1 MTEIAKAYVQIVPS
15 MQGFGDT
22 VRSAVQGEA
31 DSAGTKSGKSFGGMF
46 KSAAMGGIKMVGA
59 GIAAAGAAAVAIAK
73 NSLEAYADYEQ
84 LVGGVETMFKENS
97 DLMLSYA
104 KDSYKTAGISAN
116 EYMETVTGFSA
127 AMIKSLGGNT
137 AEAAKLADTAITD
150 MADNANKMGTSMESI
165 QNAYQGFAK
174 QNYTMLDNLKLG
186 YGGTKEEMQRLI
198 DDANKI
204 RESQGINTKLSI
216 DSFADITTAIH
227 EVQTEMGITGTTA
240 KEAGSTISGS
250 VNTMKAAWQ
259 NLLVGIADDSADF
272 DSLINNFV
280 DSVVV
285 AGENII
291 PRVQTIIGGLGKL
304 ITAASDKLV
313 PMVVDTIVTNLPS
326 IVESGVNLIVTL
338 AGALVQ
344 AIPQLLAAIPQ
355 IIMAIVNGVVA
366 GWPQIQQAGREVVD
380 QFGNAIRGLAG
391 SAWNWGSDLMSNF
404 INGIRAWFGNLMA
417 TVSNVASVVRS
428 YIHFS
433 EPDRGPLA
441 DFHTYA
447 PDMMKEFAQGIYEN
461 SDLVADAMSSVA
473 GAASAQIGGL
483 DVSPW
488 AGSAAG
494 VRPAGN
500 QGETAFRT
508 DVNVSFRGSLSQLAM
523 VLQPYIEAET
533 TRLGTSLALA

>member
-22 VRSAVQGEA
+22 VRSAVQ
-31 DSAGTKSGKSFGGMF
+31 
-46 KSAAMGGIKMVGA
+46 MVGA

-280 DSVVV
+280 DSVVAKV
-285 AGENII
+285 RQVRR
-291 PRVQTIIGGLGKL
+291 RVKGFCRNGQVSLFAEGKNSTISGL
-304 ITAASDKLV
+304 SRCNCF
-313 PMVVDTIVTNLPS
+313 VD
-326 IVESGVNLIVTL
+326 VESGDTVRAGDRVQVTYFGGIV
-338 AGALVQ
+338 
-344 AIPQLLAAIPQ
+344 
-355 IIMAIVNGVVA
+355 
-366 GWPQIQQAGREVVD
+366 
-380 QFGNAIRGLAG
+380 
-391 SAWNWGSDLMSNF
+391 
-404 INGIRAWFGNLMA
+404 
-417 TVSNVASVVRS
+417 
-428 YIHFS
+428 
-433 EPDRGPLA
+433 
-441 DFHTYA
+441 
-447 PDMMKEFAQGIYEN
+447 
-461 SDLVADAMSSVA
+461 
-473 GAASAQIGGL
+473 
-483 DVSPW
+483 
-488 AGSAAG
+488 
-494 VRPAGN
+494 
-500 QGETAFRT
+500 
-508 DVNVSFRGSLSQLAM
+508 
-523 VLQPYIEAET
+523 
-533 TRLGTSLALA
+533 